1 MFRCLARRASAA
13 SFASLDAIGI
23 PTNWYNATTFTNLTW
38 QNSRKFASL
47 KKGTATYSTAVIE
60 VGYNICHSR
69 TGLSL
74 VMDFNGGDN
83 DTYEL
88 YRRSGITT
96 SSGVGA
102 AYSTGLVE
110 NYHGQG
116 DYSGTFVSIS
126 GSANGYGLDYCQSPF
141 EKPGEGARATTVTQG
156 DGTMCC
162 PVTLGLSLGSALYIG
177 NVLMFFLNN

>member
-1 MFRCLARRASAA
+1 MKIKAL
-13 SFASLDAIGI
+13 FASTLLGI
-23 PTNWYNATTFTNLTW
+23 AAAAWADSPIVRELKDGWRFKQVRRTNWYNATTFTNLTW

-96 SSGVGA
+96 SSGLPLAWVPLIRLR
-102 AYSTGLVE
+102 SM
-110 NYHGQG
+110 
-116 DYSGTFVSIS
+116 
-126 GSANGYGLDYCQSPF
+126 P
-141 EKPGEGARATTVTQG
+141 
-156 DGTMCC
+156 M
-162 PVTLGLSLGSALYIG
+162 
-177 NVLMFFLNN
+177 